1 MVRVLIIGGGIAG
14 IHVLQELLSRRKE
27 IEDAAAD
34 SKLEITLLKKERSGW
49 LSTCGLPFA
58 LQGIY
63 DIETT
68 EITKAEEFL
77 KQGVDF
83 RTQTEAVELNT
94 DEKSVRLRSGEE
106 LRYDFLVIATGR
118 TPVLPKAVEDAMNN
132 VKRVHTFSN
141 EEDAEQIYASMRD
154 AKNGFVRGRGI
165 IALQTAVAFAKRG
178 IKTTVLGGPPS
189 LLPSMLDADMG
200 DILKEYLE
208 RNYDIRFILER
219 KEIKALNADAEG
231 NVRSVLVEGADGEEE
246 EIPADVVVIARG
258 FRPNTELARS
268 AGIETGESGGII
280 TDKAMHVRKKGR
292 FLRDAFALGDCV
304 EVVDA
309 ITHKRRLAQLA
320 STALVQARV
329 IADNIVSEISGE
341 VRAYS
346 TYEPCISPTVAAI
359 GGMLVGSVGITSEE
373 ARRNGIKVIAG
384 KAQKVSKARYFPGAE
399 KINAKLLFDA
409 HSERLLGAQIVSSA
423 EGVAERINELSL
435 AIKFGMTAKE
445 ICMNE
450 RCYDPSLAL
459 LKDVF
464 VDAAENALKA

>member
-1 MVRVLIIGGGIAG
+1 MVHVLIVGGGIAG
-14 IHVLQELLSRRKE
+14 IHVLQDLLSRRKE
-27 IEDAAAD
+27 IENAAGG
-34 SKLEITLLKKERSGW
+34 KLEITLLKRERSGW

-63 DIETT
+63 EIETT
-68 EITKAEEFL
+68 EITKAEEFVE
-77 KQGVDF
+77 QGVDF

-94 DEKSVRLRSGEE
+94 DKKSVRLLSGEV
-106 LRYDFLVIATGR
+106 LKYDFLVIATGR

-132 VKRVHTFSN
+132 VKRVHTFNN
-141 EEDAEQIYASMRD
+141 EEDAEQIYASMKN

-219 KEIKALNADAEG
+219 KEIKALNADDEG
-231 NVRSVLVEGADGEEE
+231 NVRSVLIEGEDGEE

-258 FRPNTELARS
+258 SRPNTELARS

-280 TDKAMHVRKKGR
+280 TDKAMHVRKKGK
-292 FLRDAFALGDCV
+292 FLRDVFALGDCV

-320 STALVQARV
+320 SAALVQAGV

-346 TYEPCISPTVAAI
+346 TYEPCTSPTVAAI

-373 ARRNGIKVIAG
+373 ARRNGIKVLAG

-423 EGVAERINELSL
+423 EGVAERINELNL